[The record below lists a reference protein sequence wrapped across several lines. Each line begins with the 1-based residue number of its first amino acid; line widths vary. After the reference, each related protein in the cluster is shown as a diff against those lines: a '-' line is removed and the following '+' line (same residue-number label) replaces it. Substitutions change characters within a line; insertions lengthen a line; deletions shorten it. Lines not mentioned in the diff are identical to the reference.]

1 MKTAYRDT
9 IGSAER
15 QGTTRISERE
25 ELPLNLR
32 KALVAYYGTDILLSP
47 PQEQGLTA
55 GIAKR
60 NGRDFLIS
68 APTNSGKTLL
78 SIFRMFTSAL
88 SGGKRCV
95 YVAPLKALAEEKAH
109 EFRSI
114 AHELKKLGERV
125 VKVVVTTG
133 DYQLSRDFLGSP
145 PPKQGEIVICTP
157 ERLDI
162 MLRNPDSHD
171 WARAVDTYIF
181 DEFHLIGETKRGPTL
196 ETVVTRLMLLSEWP
210 AFMFLSAT
218 LGNPQKLL
226 DWLSHTGRRVELID
240 SAYRFPELERRLVMC
255 EDVHE
260 SLRNE
265 LKEVMADGKRLA
277 LVFVATRDAASK
289 LVGEWKVAHPQH
301 EFAAFHAGLG
311 TGERNRLLVEIRAGK
326 IKAVAATTSL
336 KMGVNFPVTDV
347 VIRDPVLRGKGA
359 TLPLSAA
366 DISQMVGR
374 AGRGEVRGRGAVLLG
389 CPDEVATRRDQMASG
404 VVEELRP
411 RMFARN
417 TSWRTKDK
425 KSSNMVDP
433 IRGIVL
439 SQIVVRGRAK
449 PADVESFLQ
458 HSFSGVCHGL
468 KTAEV
473 VSAFGFLAQN
483 HLIKHV
489 EGMEGTYESRGLGK
503 TIAYSGLSPE
513 SGCVLAGMMRALLGL
528 QAAQKKSGKS
538 SEDLVGRLTSLDFL
552 FLAVCAYEC
561 RDYWLK
567 ISDRQALEEVQT
579 YIEALPVDEKPLF
592 NRWRE
597 ESSKDYPTRRL
608 LATLRVDADV
618 ESPGEARLVFDRI
631 MATAI
636 LLHRHTVGESLGS
649 LARRYSHS
657 KRQIH
662 EGDLESGLKYT
673 VVWVLGCLAQICNPD
688 KAYQM
693 KRVQMRLLDLIED
706 VSLGSQMGKLM
717 NIEGIGRRTV
727 EKLIE
732 SGFNKVEDVSKLVPN
747 QFVEMGVRK
756 EQMEAMHKWLKRKNR

>member
-1 MKTAYRDT
+1 MKTVYRDT

-32 KALVAYYGTDILLSP
+32 KALVAYYGNDILLSP
-47 PQEQGLTA
+47 PQEHGLNA

-78 SIFRMFTSAL
+78 AIFRIFTSAL
-88 SGGKRCV
+88 RGERRCV
-95 YVAPLKALAEEKAH
+95 YVAPLKALAEEKAL
-109 EFRSI
+109 EFRAI
-114 AHELKKLGERV
+114 AHELKQLGEKS

-157 ERLDI
+157 ERLDV
-162 MLRNPDSHD
+162 MLRNPDAHD
-171 WARAVDTYIF
+171 WARAVDTFVF

-260 SLRNE
+260 SLSNE
-265 LKEVMADGKRLA
+265 LKEVMDDEKRLA
-277 LVFVATRDAASK
+277 LVFVSTRHAASK
-289 LVGEWKVAHPQH
+289 LAFEWKASYPEH

-311 TGERNRLLVEIRAGK
+311 TGERNRLLVEIRSGR

-366 DISQMVGR
+366 DVSQMVGR
-374 AGRGEVRGRGAVLLG
+374 AGRGEVRGRAAVLLG
-389 CPDEVATRRDQMASG
+389 SLEEAETRRDQLASG
-404 VVEELRP
+404 AVEELRP

-417 TSWRTKDK
+417 PSWRSKDK
-425 KSSNMVDP
+425 QASNLVDP

-439 SQIVVRGRAK
+439 SQIVVRGKAK
-449 PADVESFLQ
+449 PADVEEFLR
-458 HSFSGVCHGL
+458 HSFSGFCNGL
-468 KTAEV
+468 KTSEV
-473 VSAFGFLAQN
+473 ASAFAYLAQN
-483 HLIKHV
+483 HLIQPV

-503 TIAYSGLSPE
+503 TVAYSGLSPE
-513 SGCVLAGMMRALLGL
+513 SGSVLAGMMRALLGL
-528 QAAQKKSGKS
+528 QVAQKKGGKA

-552 FLAVCAYEC
+552 FLSVCAYEC

-567 ISDRQALEEVQT
+567 VSDRQALEEVQT

-592 NRWRE
+592 NRWRAE
-597 ESSKDYPTRRL
+597 DSKDYPTRRL
-608 LATLRVDADV
+608 LATLRVDADA
-618 ESPGEARLVFDRI
+618 EKSGEARFAFDRI

-636 LLHRHTVGESLGS
+636 LLHRHAVGESLGS
-649 LARRYSHS
+649 LAHHYSHG

-662 EGDLESGLKYT
+662 EGDLESGLKYI
-673 VVWVLGCLAQICNPD
+673 VIWVLGCLAQICNPD

-706 VSLGSQMGKLM
+706 ISLGSQMGKLM

-732 SGFNKVEDVSKLVPN
+732 SGFNKVEDVSKLAPS
-747 QFVEMGVRK
+747 QFIEMGVRK